1 MNFSNIP
8 VSTQTFTVRSNI
20 EHIELQNFYE
30 LLQPTTLRDP
40 ASLQVGP
47 GGSNLSDEN
56 IEGEIVCIKYKT
68 LLKGEIPVTKVK
80 KRKSSEKPDAKKNF
94 LNCVTL
100 IIQVEK
106 KINVKI
112 FKNGVFQLTGCKNI
126 LNVKKCI
133 HVILTELSKFP
144 HCFKFNDDDNKN
156 FIIYIK
162 SAMRNIDFDLGFK
175 INRTYLAIYLHQN
188 TNYNVPPL
196 TTTNMG
202 VKLKIPLEN
211 IEDLPITKITYP
223 TREEE
228 IISFKECFSVIEP
241 DAKKLKDKLNN
252 KFISISI
259 FQNGKVLMSG
269 IDETLQEKYYI
280 WLIDLLQTIK
290 DEIVNPDTPVKTFKP
305 VLI

>member
-1 MNFSNIP
+1 MNFANIP

-30 LLQPTTLRDP
+30 LLQPT
-40 ASLQVGP
+40 SL
-47 GGSNLSDEN
+47 GGSDNENLEAL
-56 IEGEIVCIKYKT
+56 EGSIVCIKYKT
-68 LLKGEIPVTKVK
+68 SIKGEIQVTKVK
-80 KRKSSEKPDAKKNF
+80 KRKSGEKTDAKKNF

-126 LNVKKCI
+126 SNVKKCL

-144 HCFKFNDDDNKN
+144 NCFKFNSFNSN

-175 INRTYLAIYLHQN
+175 INRILLAIYLHQN
-188 TNYNVPPL
+188 TNYSVPPL

-202 VKLKIPLEN
+202 VKLKIPLKN
-211 IEDLPITKITYP
+211 VEDLPITKITYP
-223 TREEE
+223 SRKEDIVT
-228 IISFKECFSVIEP
+228 FKECFNVIEP
-241 DAKKLKDKLNN
+241 DAKKLQDKLNN

-269 IDETLQEKYYI
+269 IDETFQEKYYN
-280 WLIDLLQTIK
+280 WLIDLLHTIK
-290 DEIVNPDTPVKTFKP
+290 DKIVNFDTPVKTFKP
-305 VLI
+305 VLL

>member
-1 MNFSNIP
+1 MNFANIP

-30 LLQPTTLRDP
+30 LLQPTP
-40 ASLQVGP
+40 A
-47 GGSNLSDEN
+47 DEN
-56 IEGEIVCIKYKT
+56 LEKLEGFIVCIKYKT
-68 LLKGEIPVTKVK
+68 AIKGEIPVTKVK
-80 KRKSSEKPDAKKNF
+80 KRKSGEKTDAKKNF

-126 LNVKKCI
+126 LNVKKCL
-133 HVILTELSKFP
+133 HVILTELSKFSN
-144 HCFKFNDDDNKN
+144 CFKFKPDNTN

-162 SAMRNIDFDLGFK
+162 SAMRNIDFDLGYK
-175 INRTYLAIYLHQN
+175 INRILLAIYLHQN

-202 VKLKIPLEN
+202 VKLKIPLEKV
-211 IEDLPITKITYP
+211 EDLQITKITYP
-223 TREEE
+223 SRKEDIVT
-228 IISFKECFSVIEP
+228 FKECFSVIEP
-241 DAKKLKDKLNN
+241 DAKKLQDKLNN

-269 IDETLQEKYYI
+269 IDETFQEKYYN
-280 WLIDLLQTIK
+280 WLIDLLHTIK
-290 DEIVNPDTPVKTFKP
+290 DKIVNLDTPVKTFKP
-305 VLI
+305 VLL

>member
-1 MNFSNIP
+1 MNFANIP

-30 LLQPTTLRDP
+30 ILQPTAITTKND
-40 ASLQVGP
+40 V
-47 GGSNLSDEN
+47 NF
-56 IEGEIVCIKYKT
+56 EGEIVCIKYKM
-68 LLKGEIPVTKVK
+68 LIKGEIPITKIIK
-80 KRKSSEKPDAKKNF
+80 KRKSNEKPNKKNF

-126 LNVKKCI
+126 SNVKKCL

-144 HCFKFNDDDNKN
+144 DCFQFNDDNTN
-156 FIIYIK
+156 FVIYIK

-175 INRTYLAIYLHQN
+175 INRTLLAIYLHQN
-188 TNYNVPPL
+188 TNYSVPPL

-223 TREEE
+223 TRKED
-228 IISFKECFSVIEP
+228 IVSFKECFSVIES
-241 DAKKLKDKLNN
+241 DAKKLQDKLNN

-269 IDETLQEKYYI
+269 IDETFQEKYYI

-290 DEIVNPDTPVKTFKP
+290 EKIINPDTPIKTFKP

>member
-1 MNFSNIP
+1 MKNNNYYKMNFANIP

-30 LLQPTTLRDP
+30 LLQTTTKKTD
-40 ASLQVGP
+40 
-47 GGSNLSDEN
+47 ND
-56 IEGEIVCIKYKT
+56 EGEIVCIKYKM
-68 LLKGEIPVTKVK
+68 LIKGEIPITKVK
-80 KRKSSEKPDAKKNF
+80 KRKSDGKPDAKKNF

-126 LNVKKCI
+126 SNVKKCL

-144 HCFKFNDDDNKN
+144 DCFKFSDNNTN
-156 FIIYIK
+156 FVIYIK

-175 INRTYLAIYLHQN
+175 INRTLLAIYLHQN
-188 TNYNVPPL
+188 TNYSVPPL

-202 VKLKIPLEN
+202 VKLKIPLKN
-211 IEDLPITKITYP
+211 VEDLPITKITYP
-223 TREEE
+223 SRKED
-228 IISFKECFSVIEP
+228 IVSFKECFSVIEP
-241 DAKKLKDKLNN
+241 DVKKLQDKLNN

-269 IDETLQEKYYI
+269 IDETFQEKYYN
-280 WLIDLLQTIK
+280 WLIDLLHTIK
-290 DEIVNPDTPVKTFKP
+290 EKIVNPDTPVKTFKP
-305 VLI
+305 VLLI

>member
-1 MNFSNIP
+1 MDFADIP

-30 LLQPTTLRDP
+30 LLQPTNVFDKVDGSTD
-40 ASLQVGP
+40 QNDKIEKQ
-47 GGSNLSDEN
+47 GGS
-56 IEGEIVCIKYKT
+56 IVCIKYKT
-68 LLKGEIPVTKVK
+68 LYKGENCVAKVK
-80 KRKSSEKPDAKKNF
+80 KRKTAEIKNNPTKKNF

-100 IIQVEK
+100 IISIEK
-106 KINVKI
+106 RINVKI

-126 LNVKKCI
+126 SNVKKCL
-133 HVILTELSKFP
+133 HTILTELLRVPS
-144 HCFKFNDDDNKN
+144 CFKFNSTDTN
-156 FIIYIK
+156 FVIYIK

-175 INRTYLAIYLHQN
+175 INRTSLATYLFEN

-202 VKLKIPLEN
+202 VKIKIPLEN

-223 TREEE
+223 SRDEE
-228 IISFKECFSVIEP
+228 IISFKNCFSVIEP
-241 DAKKLKDKLNN
+241 DSKKLKDKLTN

-269 IDETLQEKYYI
+269 IDETFQKKYYI
-280 WLIDLLQTIK
+280 WLVNLLQTIK
-290 DEIVNPDTPVKTFKP
+290 HIIVNPDVPVKTFKP
-305 VLI
+305 MLL